1 MAIPLTEIERTFR
14 LKITKTLE
22 DMYKTINQL
31 DIIDL

>member
-1 MAIPLTEIERTFR
+1 MTVPLTEIERTFR

-22 DMYKTINQL
+22 DVYNTINQL

>member
-1 MAIPLTEIERTFR
+1 MTIPLTEIERTFR

-22 DMYKTINQL
+22 DVYNTINQL